1 MMGAEESPSLLDK
14 LLGAQWDGSIKADR
28 GREVASVRPITP
40 EMALNLDPS
49 SPLVKTLSSW
59 RNQNRACFFETREV
73 TPESTVHWLRSL
85 ASSAD
90 RLFFIAH
97 DLETRPVAQYGLR
110 RLDQKI
116 VELESGILGVRDV
129 VPDLYYRLQMLMLG
143 LSRQTLGFEEA
154 RARVLAD
161 NIPALF
167 LHKRC
172 GLRKIDVLKNYSVGR
187 DVWVMAMD
195 LRKIAF
201 H

>member
-1 MMGAEESPSLLDK
+1 MKTEESPSLLGK
-14 LLGAQWDGSIKADR
+14 LLGARWDGSIKADD
-28 GREVASVRPITP
+28 GREVASVRPIMP
-40 EMALNLDPS
+40 EMALNLDSS

-59 RNQNRACFFETREV
+59 RNQNRSCFFETREV

-85 ASSAD
+85 ASSVD

-97 DLETRPVAQYGLR
+97 DLEMRPVAQYGLKR
-110 RLDQKI
+110 WNQKI
-116 VELESGILGVRDV
+116 VELDSGILGVRDV
-129 VPDLYYRLQMLMLG
+129 VPDMYYKLQMRMLG
-143 LSRQTLGFEEA
+143 LSRQSLGFEEA

-172 GLRKIDVLKNYSVGR
+172 GLRKIDVLKNYSAGR

-195 LRKIAF
+195 LRKIEF
-201 H
+201 R